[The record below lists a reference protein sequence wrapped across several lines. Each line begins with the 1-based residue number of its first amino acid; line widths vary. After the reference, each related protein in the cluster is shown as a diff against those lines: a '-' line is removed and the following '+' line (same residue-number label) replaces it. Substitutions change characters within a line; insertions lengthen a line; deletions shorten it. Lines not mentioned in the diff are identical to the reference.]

1 MNISWHTDDISA
13 STRQARIFLIKSSMV
28 FLAESLNTYV
38 EDFLKILNINCK
50 ESKAERLDQA
60 FTLGCSYIDQH
71 KYLLVKLLL
80 LWRNKIVHGSNVQLY
95 KAEKEQLKVDRE
107 IILAEYCN
115 LDIEILLSDYEQNRP
130 TLKEASSFSVVS
142 IQVIRCLDSYL
153 ISRSE
158 SEDIQT
164 KFVSILGLDDILTQ
178 INKNPDPIK
187 RNKKL
192 NQFYLSY
199 GLKK

>member
-1 MNISWHTDDISA
+1 
-13 STRQARIFLIKSSMV
+13 
-28 FLAESLNTYV
+28 
-38 EDFLKILNINCK
+38 
-50 ESKAERLDQA
+50 
-60 FTLGCSYIDQH
+60 
-71 KYLLVKLLL
+71 
-80 LWRNKIVHGSNVQLY
+80 
-95 KAEKEQLKVDRE
+95 LKVDRE